1 MSHDVAVSELR
12 SSQPESPLRA
22 VVVVYY
28 QRCPVFGP
36 SIKLLSCI
44 TSAKPS
50 PAHTRDGDLA
60 RPRARTPKSSLGLAS
75 LPAGMHPR
83 VAWRASHAAPRAGVR
98 AMARES
104 CGAGPDSLTYRI
116 NATRTQSAPRACG
129 ILDTDSAH
137 RRRVPPRS
145 DARFVCSVEYGV
157 RDPDSRGPGG

>member
-60 RPRARTPKSSLGLAS
+60 RPRARTPKSSPRS
-75 LPAGMHPR
+75 RVSPAPAL
-83 VAWRASHAAPRAGVR
+83 AWRASHAAPRAGVR

-104 CGAGPDSLTYRI
+104 CGAGPGSLTYKI

-137 RRRVPPRS
+137 QRRVPPRS